1 MEEGREGWRERGSEG
16 GGGRGRWKVH
26 VINRSCFCF
35 LLFFFLSVLWVATYS
50 IILPLHREHL
60 DCLGHLVMR
69 ARKENKAQEETRVSK
84 EKGEILARRV
94 PLATLDLLAPL
105 DQRDKEYV
113 HVPYP

>member
-1 MEEGREGWRERGSEG
+1 
-16 GGGRGRWKVH
+16 
-26 VINRSCFCF
+26 
-35 LLFFFLSVLWVATYS
+35 
-50 IILPLHREHL
+50 
-60 DCLGHLVMR
+60 MR
-69 ARKENKAQEETRVSK
+69 ARKESKAREETKVSK